1 VEAENAELLY
11 VTIPLSR
18 FMTWNR
24 SHELL
29 NPLLQGRCFTGPE
42 GLVPPD
48 VAKRWPLDLTG
59 PEGNTL
65 AAELEIQAALIR
77 LARSETVH
85 ATPTGSVTAVD
96 RMRSAIAEGYNSH
109 LTVAQVAAAA
119 GLHPNHAMH
128 VFKSATGS
136 SIGEYIQCFRLAH
149 AKRLLANTNLILPLV
164 TVKCGFG
171 SERRL
176 FEVFRQEVGITPNEY
191 RRSFQRLR

>member
-1 VEAENAELLY
+1 
-11 VTIPLSR
+11 
-18 FMTWNR
+18 
-24 SHELL
+24 
-29 NPLLQGRCFTGPE
+29 
-42 GLVPPD
+42 
-48 VAKRWPLDLTG
+48 
-59 PEGNTL
+59 
-65 AAELEIQAALIR
+65 
-77 LARSETVH
+77 
-85 ATPTGSVTAVD
+85 
-96 RMRSAIAEGYNSH
+96 MRSAIAEGYNSH

-191 RRSFQRLR
+191 RRSFGERILPGEGFAQLAGAVARVGFDPDQVRNCTPR